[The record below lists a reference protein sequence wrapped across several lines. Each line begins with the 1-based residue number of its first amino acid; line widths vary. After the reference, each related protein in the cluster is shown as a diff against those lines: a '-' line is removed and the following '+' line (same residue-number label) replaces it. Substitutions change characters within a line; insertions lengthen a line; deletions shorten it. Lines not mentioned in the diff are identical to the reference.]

1 MLLLL
6 VACVRLQEG
15 DYTVDFAPVDVDT
28 CDVYHGGEAVPDGA
42 AAVSFP
48 DGGLEVVFAGADDV
62 LSFDLHG
69 DAFSRESEG
78 ELYFEDSGACSF
90 VTAQID
96 AGEVTSSTTFSVR
109 TALTGVLRGDC
120 EIWQEVFD
128 DPCEI
133 AFDWTGTLIE

>member
-15 DYTVDFAPVDVDT
+15 EYAVDFAPVDVDT
-28 CDVYHGGEAVPDGA
+28 CDVYQGGEAVPDGV
-42 AAVSFP
+42 AAVSSP
-48 DGGLEVVFAGADDV
+48 DGGLAMALGEEVLA
-62 LSFDLHG
+62 FDQHG
-69 DAFSRESEG
+69 QAFSRESEG

-90 VTAQID
+90 VTAQTD
-96 AGEVTSSTTFSVR
+96 AGEVTSPTTFAAR
-109 TALTGVLRGDC
+109 TTLTARLRGDC

-133 AFDWTGTLIE
+133 AFDWTGTLAE